1 MEVTMECI
9 FCKII
14 DGEIPAVKVLDE
26 ELVVAFMDINPSTK
40 GHMLVVPKNH
50 AENIFEIPESDLV
63 ALIKAVKRCAKAVK
77 EALKAEGITILQ
89 LNGTASDQ
97 IVPHLHI
104 HIIPRWKNDGLP
116 ISNWEMKPG
125 DMKEVNNIARKIK
138 ENITLSS

>member
-1 MEVTMECI
+1 MECI

-26 ELVVAFMDINPSTK
+26 ERVVAFMDINPSNK

-77 EALKAEGITILQ
+77 EALNAEGVTILQ
-89 LNGTASDQ
+89 LNGKASDQ

-104 HIIPRWKNDGLP
+104 HVIPRWENDGL
-116 ISNWEMKPG
+116 SVSTWEMKPG
-125 DMKEVNNIARKIK
+125 DMEEIQAIARKIR
-138 ENITLSS
+138 EHI

>member
-1 MEVTMECI
+1 MDCI

-26 ELVVAFMDINPSTK
+26 ELVVAFMDINPSSK

-50 AENIFEIPESDLV
+50 AENIFEILESDLA

-77 EALKAEGITILQ
+77 EALNTEGITILQ
-89 LNGTASDQ
+89 LNGKASDQ

-125 DMKEVNNIARKIK
+125 DMEEIQEIARKIK
-138 ENITLSS
+138 ENIIPSS